1 MIPAGTVLCASEP
14 VLNSASGWNRA
25 FGHAIDAVVLTAVEH
40 SNTMPVHRRAI
51 VLKTVLDVD
60 YHSVSP
66 VGFQGRTRRLAVNR
80 KHDLLK
86 AIRTHSGVG
95 DLEIVYA
102 LTAIGRDLVVEI
114 GGYAIACLPASSRE
128 WAIGACRIGN
138 ASAGCLSRLNIM
150 RIWSSRNEVAE
161 DDDESTTKLVG

>member
-1 MIPAGTVLCASEP
+1 M
-14 VLNSASGWNRA
+14 
-25 FGHAIDAVVLTAVEH
+25 
-40 SNTMPVHRRAI
+40 
-51 VLKTVLDVD
+51 LKAVLDVD
-60 YHSVSP
+60 DHSVSP
-66 VGFQGRTRRLAVNR
+66 VRFQCRAWAGAVNQE
-80 KHDLLK
+80 HNFLET
-86 AIRTHSGVG
+86 IGSHSGVG

-138 ASAGCLSRLNIM
+138 ASAGCLSRLNSM

>member
-1 MIPAGTVLCASEP
+1 MIPASAVLRASEP
-14 VLNSASGWNRA
+14 VLSRTSGWDRA
-25 FGHAIDAVVLTAVEH
+25 LSHTIHAVVLTAIEH
-40 SNTMPVHRRAI
+40 SNTMPVHRSTI
-51 VLKTVLDVD
+51 MLKTVLDVD
-60 YHSVSP
+60 YHGVSP

-138 ASAGCLSRLNIM
+138 ASAGCLSRLNSM
-150 RIWSSRNEVAE
+150 RIWSSRNEIAKSK
-161 DDDESTTKLVG
+161 DESTAELAG